1 MQQNKERVTRKD
13 VAAAAGVSETIVS
26 YVMNNNR
33 YVAKDKRDRV
43 EEAIARLHYRPN
55 NVARALKGKRSN
67 QLLFIADQI
76 TNEYFSRIVSE
87 MDKYAYD
94 AGFLISLC
102 ANRNTEEFVSQVIS
116 RQYDGIIISSISFPM
131 RYVRRFSS
139 AGIPV
144 LLFEHQKHG
153 ELPQNVASMS
163 SGLYSGARKGTK
175 HLIETGKRHIVYID
189 RISRK
194 GNVSG
199 PADLRL
205 SGYMD
210 EMADNGLYAGKDT
223 IIAGCHTE
231 AELQQAVIQYIE
243 MHPDTNGIIARN
255 DMLACIAM
263 KAAASIGKHAPEQ
276 IGVVG
281 FDNSSISRFCSPR
294 LTTLEMQREEIS
306 RRAIEMMV
314 EMISGKAPEHAS
326 FETELIVRESTVLE
340 KSASAEAKT
349 REKNMQVSL

>member
-1 MQQNKERVTRKD
+1 MGQISERVTRAD
-13 VAAAAGVSETIVS
+13 VARAAGVSETIVS

-33 YVAKDKRDRV
+33 YVAKEKRERV
-43 EEAIARLHYRPN
+43 EKAIAELHYRPN

-102 ANRNTEEFVSQVIS
+102 ANRNTPEFVSQVIS

-131 RYVRRFSS
+131 EYVESFSK

-144 LLFEHQKHG
+144 LLFEHRKHG
-153 ELPQNVASMS
+153 KLPENVATME
-163 SGLYSGARKGTK
+163 SGLYSGARTGVR
-175 HLIETGKRHIVYID
+175 HLIETGRKSIIYID
-189 RISRK
+189 RISRR

-199 PADLRL
+199 PTDLRL
-205 SGYMD
+205 GGYLD
-210 EMADNGLYAGKDT
+210 EMHAHGLHAAKDT
-223 IIAGCHTE
+223 VIEGCHTE
-231 AELQQAVIQYIE
+231 EELTETVIRYLQA
-243 MHPDTNGIIARN
+243 HPQVDGMIGRN
-255 DMLACIAM
+255 DMMACTAM
-263 KAAASIGKHAPEQ
+263 QAAISCGRMVPED

-294 LTTLEMQREEIS
+294 LTTLEMQREAIS
-306 RRAIEMMV
+306 KRAIEMMV
-314 EMISGKAPEHAS
+314 QMMSGGQVENAA
-326 FETELIVRESTVLE
+326 FETRLVVRESTVKAL
-340 KSASAEAKT
+340 
-349 REKNMQVSL
+349 